1 MLPTQIPAG
10 RPDCPKPTRDHRGE
24 PDSPSSVEP
33 GARDL
38 SLLLPS
44 DQEFLSRF
52 GDTIDDRIAEIL
64 DELLTER
71 TSARRRWRLPC
82 LLGAIGLILVAVGV
96 SGMVALVR

>member
-10 RPDCPKPTRDHRGE
+10 RPDRSQPARGHRGE
-24 PDSPSSVEP
+24 PDSPSSVGP
-33 GARDL
+33 GTHDL
-38 SLLLPS
+38 SMLLPS
-44 DQEFLSRF
+44 DEEFLSRF

-64 DELLTER
+64 DDLLTER

-96 SGMVALVR
+96 SGLVALVR

>member
-10 RPDCPKPTRDHRGE
+10 QPDCPQPARRE
-24 PDSPSSVEP
+24 PGSPSSAGP
-33 GARDL
+33 GAHDL

-44 DQEFLSRF
+44 DEEFLSRF

-71 TSARRRWRLPC
+71 GSARLRWRLPC

-96 SGMVALVR
+96 SGLVALVR

>member
-10 RPDCPKPTRDHRGE
+10 RPDCPQPARDHREE
-24 PDSPSSVEP
+24 PDSRSSV
-33 GARDL
+33 GCRAHDL
-38 SLLLPS
+38 SLPLPS
-44 DQEFLSRF
+44 DEEFLSRF
-52 GDTIDDRIAEIL
+52 GDAIDDRIAEIL

-96 SGMVALVR
+96 SGLVALVR